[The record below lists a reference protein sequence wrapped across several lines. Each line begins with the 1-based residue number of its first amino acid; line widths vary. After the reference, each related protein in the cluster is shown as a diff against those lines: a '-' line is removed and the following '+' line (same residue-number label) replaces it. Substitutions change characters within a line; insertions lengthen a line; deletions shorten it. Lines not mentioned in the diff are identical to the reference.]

1 MYSSLVDESSEH
13 KKAKGVNKNI
23 VATMDHR
30 EYKDVLLNNKC
41 LRHSFQSK
49 NHKIVTRKI
58 SLSCFNDELYILNN
72 GYDGLALGY

>member
-49 NHKIVTRKI
+49 NHKIVTHKI